1 MIYYY
6 KLKIILPLVHYL
18 VSLLT
23 NDKGIMDEALEL
35 GILNK
40 EELYLFNLERIH
52 YKVIFLSDLTN
63 RAISYITYQFLEE
76 KELPCPRECKWPLV
90 VLSKKLFKLLYQFL

>member
-1 MIYYY
+1 
-6 KLKIILPLVHYL
+6 
-18 VSLLT
+18 
-23 NDKGIMDEALEL
+23 MDEVLKL
-35 GILNK
+35 GIFNK

-76 KELPCPRECKWPLV
+76 KELLYPREYKWPLV
-90 VLSKKLFKLLYQFL
+90 VPSKKLFKLWYQFL